1 MAELTPVRGG
11 HEFDENALAGF
22 LAEHVRGFCGPLRVR
37 QFEGG
42 QSNPTFMLEAPS
54 GRYVLRKQ
62 PPGKLLPS
70 AHQVD
75 REYRVMKALADT
87 PVPVPRMLAL
97 CEEPEV
103 IGTKFY
109 VMEAVE
115 GRIFERA
122 LMAEAPADQRR
133 ALWRDL
139 VRVLAALHAVD
150 YQAVGLGD
158 YGRPGNYYERQVARW
173 SKQYQAARTE
183 HLDSMERL
191 LEWVPAHIPPT
202 GPTCIAH
209 GDFRVQNI
217 MFHPTEPRVVAVLE
231 WELSTLGD
239 PLADLG
245 YLCMEYNADFSG
257 EVTLKRTA
265 AELAELG
272 LPTQEEVL
280 DWYCADSG
288 RERIE
293 NWAFY
298 VAYNLFRSAAI
309 VQGVYKRGL
318 DGNASSA
325 KALQYKEECR
335 NRADRAWAIAQA
347 MGAG

>member
-1 MAELTPVRGG
+1 MAELTPVRSG
-11 HEFDENALAGF
+11 HEFDEAALARFLEREVAGF
-22 LAEHVRGFCGPLRVR
+22 SGPLRVQ

-42 QSNPTFMLEAPS
+42 QSNPTFMLESPS

-62 PPGKLLPS
+62 PPGTLLPS

-87 PVPVPRMLAL
+87 QVPVPRMFAL
-97 CEEPEV
+97 CEDPAV

-109 VMEAVE
+109 VMEAMA
-115 GRIFERA
+115 GRIFEHPT
-122 LMAEAPADQRR
+122 LEEAPREQRR

-150 YQAVGLGD
+150 WQAVGLGD
-158 YGRPGNYYERQVARW
+158 FGRPGNYYERQVARW
-173 SKQYQAARTE
+173 SKQYRAAQTAE
-183 HLDSMERL
+183 LASMERL
-191 LEWVPAHIPPT
+191 LEWVPAHIPPA
-202 GPTCIAH
+202 GPTSIAH
-209 GDFRVQNI
+209 GDYRMQNI
-217 MFHPTEPRVVAVLE
+217 MFHPTEARVVAVLD
-231 WELSTLGD
+231 WELCTLGD

-257 EVTLKRTA
+257 EVTLRRPA

-272 LPTQEEVL
+272 LPTQEEVVA
-280 DWYCADSG
+280 WYCADTG
-288 RERIE
+288 RERID
-293 NWAFY
+293 NWEFY

-335 NRADRAWAIAQA
+335 NRADRAWAIACA
-347 MGAG
+347 MDAG

>member
-1 MAELTPVRGG
+1 MAELTPVRSG
-11 HEFDENALAGF
+11 HEFDEDALARF
-22 LAEHVRGFCGPLRVR
+22 LAEQVTGFSGPLRVQ

-87 PVPVPRMLAL
+87 QVPVPKMLAL
-97 CEEPEV
+97 CEDPAV

-109 VMEAVE
+109 VMEAME
-115 GRIFERA
+115 GRIFERT
-122 LMAEAPADQRR
+122 LMEEAPVEQRR

-183 HLDSMERL
+183 QLDSMERL

-209 GDFRVQNI
+209 GDYRVQNI
-217 MFHPTEPRVVAVLE
+217 MFHPTEPRVVAVLD

-257 EVTLKRTA
+257 EATLRRPA

-288 RERIE
+288 RTRIDD
-293 NWAFY
+293 WAFY

-325 KALQYKEECR
+325 KALEYKDECR
-335 NRADRAWAIAQA
+335 NRADRAWVIARA
-347 MGAG
+347 MDAG

>member
-1 MAELTPVRGG
+1 MAELTPVRSG
-11 HEFDENALAGF
+11 HEFDEDALARF
-22 LAEHVRGFCGPLRVR
+22 LAEQVTGFSGPLRVQ

-87 PVPVPRMLAL
+87 QVPVPKMLAL
-97 CEEPEV
+97 CEDPAV

-109 VMEAVE
+109 VMEAME
-115 GRIFERA
+115 GRIFERT
-122 LMAEAPADQRR
+122 LMEEAPVEQRR

-183 HLDSMERL
+183 QLDSMERL

-209 GDFRVQNI
+209 GDYRVQNI
-217 MFHPTEPRVVAVLE
+217 MFHPTEPRVVAVLD

-257 EVTLKRTA
+257 EATLRRPA

-288 RERIE
+288 RTRIDD
-293 NWAFY
+293 WAFY

-325 KALQYKEECR
+325 KALEYKDECR
-335 NRADRAWAIAQA
+335 NRADRAWVIAGA
-347 MGAG
+347 MDAG